1 MKGIYGGNSGNANS
15 VGVPGNNSN
24 NNSRGY
30 PREAD
35 DSFFEDNY
43 G

>member
-1 MKGIYGGNSGNANS
+1 MKGAYGSNNGN
-15 VGVPGNNSN
+15 GNNSGMNGN
-24 NNSRGY
+24 NSNSRGY

-35 DSFFEDNY
+35 DSFFEDTY

>member
-1 MKGIYGGNSGNANS
+1 MKGVYGSNSGNGNS
-15 VGVPGNNSN
+15 NGVPGNNSN
-24 NNSRGY
+24 TSRGY